1 MLCVRANRPSSAG
14 TLGAQ
19 GTARRTRY
27 FRNSNQSDSPRVL
40 TKASVVCAR
49 LPPAPA
55 PASRHA
61 SGGAARRARARRA
74 RGRRRKPSHR
84 PSARTVSRAVT
95 GRRRLRHPAATY
107 AADASTQR
115 IGRGE
120 PSFLS
125 GWGYLA
131 RSWHGPPARPG
142 QAPAVHDHVTPARR
156 VGRRRGSL
164 DCM

>member
-1 MLCVRANRPSSAG
+1 MLCVHANRPSSAG

-49 LPPAPA
+49 
-55 PASRHA
+55 HA
-61 SGGAARRARARRA
+61 SGGA

-131 RSWHGPPARPG
+131 RSWCGPPARPG
-142 QAPAVHDHVTPARR
+142 LAPAVHDHVTPARR

>member
-40 TKASVVCAR
+40 TKASVVCA
-49 LPPAPA
+49 
-55 PASRHA
+55 RHA

-131 RSWHGPPARPG
+131 RSWRRPPARPG
-142 QAPAVHDHVTPARR
+142 LPPAVHDHVTPARR